1 MLELCGVNT
10 FYGASRILRDVSLRV
25 PPGKLVALLGRN
37 GAGKSTL
44 LKTIVGQAAAQS
56 GRVRFDGEDIT
67 SAQPWRIA
75 RAGIAYVPE
84 AREIFPSLTVA
95 ENLFLAR
102 RAGEWSGEKVFA
114 LFPPLKARLRHG
126 GGELSG
132 GEQQMLAIAR
142 ALLQNPRLLLLDEP
156 TEGLAPVVVDE
167 IRRRLA
173 GLKTAGPAILL
184 VEQNHAFAAA
194 IADQIYVLGKG
205 EIRWHGAPAG
215 LGADVVGA
223 WLGVHDVRD

>member
-1 MLELCGVNT
+1 MLELRGVNA
-10 FYGASRILRDVSLRV
+10 FYGASRILRNVSLRV

-56 GRVRFDGEDIT
+56 GRVRFGGGDIT
-67 SAQPWRIA
+67 AAQPWRIA

-84 AREIFPSLTVA
+84 ARGIFPSLTVA

-102 RAGEWSGEKVFA
+102 RGGEWNEEKVFA
-114 LFPPLKARLRHG
+114 LFPPLKKRLRHG

-167 IRRRLA
+167 IRRCLA

-184 VEQNHAFAAA
+184 VEQNHSFAAA
-194 IADQIYVLGKG
+194 LADQIYVLGKG
-205 EIRWHGAPAG
+205 EIRWHGAPAE
-215 LGADVVGA
+215 LRADVVGA
-223 WLGVHDVRD
+223 WLGVHDV

>member
-10 FYGASRILRDVSLRV
+10 CHGASRILRDVWLRV

-44 LKTIVGQAAAQS
+44 LKTVVGQAAVQS
-56 GRVRFDGEDIT
+56 GRVHFDGGDIT
-67 SAQPWRIA
+67 ALPPWRIA

-84 AREIFPSLTVA
+84 ARGIFPSLTVA

-102 RAGEWSGEKVFA
+102 RGGEWDGEKVFA
-114 LFPPLKARLRHG
+114 LFPPLKKRLRHG

-173 GLKTAGPAILL
+173 GLKAAGPAILL
-184 VEQNHAFAAA
+184 VEQNYSFAAA
-194 IADQIYVLGKG
+194 LADEIYVLGKG
-205 EIRWHGAPAG
+205 EIRWRGAPAE
-215 LGADVVGA
+215 LRADVVGA
-223 WLGVHDVRD
+223 WLGVHHV

>member
-56 GRVRFDGEDIT
+56 GRVRFGGEDIT
-67 SAQPWRIA
+67 LMRPWRIA
-75 RAGIAYVPE
+75 RAGIAFVPE

-102 RAGEWSGEKVFA
+102 RAGGWNEEKIFA
-114 LFPPLKARLRHG
+114 LFPSLKQRLRHG

-132 GEQQMLAIAR
+132 GEQQMLALAR

-173 GLKTAGPAILL
+173 GLKVVGPAILL
-184 VEQNHAFAAA
+184 VEQNHPFAAA
-194 IADQIYVLGKG
+194 LADEIYVLGKG
-205 EIRWHGAPAG
+205 EIRWHGAPAE
-215 LGADVVGA
+215 LSPDVVGA
-223 WLGVHDVRD
+223 WLGVHDV

>member
-10 FYGASRILRDVSLRV
+10 FYGTGRILRDVSLHV

-44 LKTIVGQAAAQS
+44 LKTIVGQVAAQS
-56 GRVRFDGEDIT
+56 GRVRLGGEDIT
-67 SAQPWRIA
+67 LMRPWRIA
-75 RAGIAYVPE
+75 RAGIALVPE

-102 RAGEWSGEKVFA
+102 RAGEWNEEKVFA
-114 LFPPLKARLRHG
+114 LFPLLKKRLRHG

-132 GEQQMLAIAR
+132 GEQQMLALAR

-167 IRRRLA
+167 IRRCLA
-173 GLKTAGPAILL
+173 GLKAAGPAILL
-184 VEQNHAFAAA
+184 VEQNYPFAAA
-194 IADQIYVLGKG
+194 LADEIYVLGKG
-205 EIRWHGAPAG
+205 EIRWHGAPAE
-215 LGADVVGA
+215 LRPDVVGA
-223 WLGVHDVRD
+223 WLGVHNVRD